1 MHTITCNIY
10 NSDVCSD
17 VEYILHIPAAM
28 ADLPT
33 PDSHKS
39 NNRKSCNATKKNME
53 KTQASGN
60 SEQEQAMNKHLVEN
74 YPP

>member
-1 MHTITCNIY
+1 
-10 NSDVCSD
+10 
-17 VEYILHIPAAM
+17 M

-60 SEQEQAMNKHLVEN
+60 SEQEQAMNKHLVEH
-74 YPP
+74 YPL

>member
-1 MHTITCNIY
+1 
-10 NSDVCSD
+10 
-17 VEYILHIPAAM
+17 M

-53 KTQASGN
+53 KAQANNN